1 MAAPMATP
9 LNKPVERWW
18 IRPVLG
24 NRLGAIGG
32 LAFVIIVV
40 AQNVARFAIAPANG
54 AGAAEIVDSLTKY
67 RALYEAM
74 GASLAASGV
83 ALALFLAA
91 AWHRLAVDKA
101 RPWAQMGFL
110 GGTGIFAVF
119 PLMIASQFA
128 LLAISHG
135 ASPDSSAVTALWAL
149 HNGIFTVLDLSIA
162 IATVGFSLAAVRAKL
177 VPAAF
182 DWLGPLAGLFL
193 IVGTAAGTQITAG
206 DAQPL
211 MGVAGLGFIGWLALL
226 VCCSIGMWR
235 EGDAS

>member
-1 MAAPMATP
+1 MATVATP
-9 LNKPVERWW
+9 LNNHAERWW
-18 IRPVLG
+18 TRPVLG

-32 LAFVIIVV
+32 LAFVVIVV
-40 AQNVARFAIAPANG
+40 CQNVGRFAIAPANG
-54 AGAAEIVDSLTKY
+54 AGATEIIDSLTKH

-74 GASLAASGV
+74 GGSLALSGV
-83 ALALFLAA
+83 ALAIFLGA
-91 AWHRLAVDKA
+91 AWHRLAAEEA

-135 ASPDSSAVTALWAL
+135 AAPDSGAVTALWAL
-149 HNGIFTVLDLSIA
+149 HNGIFAVLDLSIA

-182 DWLGPLAGLFL
+182 AWIGPVAGLFL
-193 IVGTAAGTQITAG
+193 LLGTAAGPQITAG

-211 MGVAGLGFIGWLALL
+211 MGLAGLGFIGWLALL
-226 VCCSIGMWR
+226 VFCSAGMWR
-235 EGDAS
+235 EGDRS